1 MAEPVVVTAP
11 DDPRLADYTS
21 LTDVELRRRR
31 EPAEGLFIAE
41 GEKVVRRALAAG
53 YRMRS
58 MLLSA
63 KWIDAM
69 SDVIAAA
76 DAPVYAVEPALAEQV
91 TGYHVHRGAL
101 AAMQRRPL
109 PDAAALLAGANR
121 VAVMEAV
128 NDHTN
133 IGAIFRSAA
142 ALGMDAV
149 LLSPDCADP
158 LYRRSVKVSMGAV
171 FSVPYARL
179 ERWPRDVDT
188 VVRAAGFHVLALTP
202 AADAVDLPALRLP
215 PRVALLL
222 GAEGP
227 GLTRGAQQCADTRV
241 RIPMAHGVDS
251 LNVGAAAA
259 VAFYAVA
266 HPAAR
271 PDGTNAPAD
280 APRDDPAP
288 APDRAAPDAGPG
300 PRPPAR
306 RRLTPPD
313 RRPE

>member
-1 MAEPVVVTAP
+1 MAELITVEDPA
-11 DDPRLADYTS
+11 DPRLGDYTD

-41 GEKVVRRALAAG
+41 GEKVIRRAHDAG
-53 YRMRS
+53 YAMRS

-63 KWIDAM
+63 KWVDVMRDVIDA
-69 SDVIAAA
+69 SP
-76 DAPVYAVEPALAEQV
+76 APVYVVDPQLAERV

-101 AAMQRRPL
+101 ASMQRRPL
-109 PDAAALLAGANR
+109 PEAAELVATARR
-121 VAVMEAV
+121 VVVMESV

-179 ERWPRDVDT
+179 DPWPRSLET
-188 VVRAAGFHVLALTP
+188 IREAGFTLLALTP
-202 AADAVDLPALRLP
+202 DEKATALDEAAPHRMD
-215 PRVALLL
+215 RVALML
-222 GAEGP
+222 GAEGE
-227 GLTRGAQQCADTRV
+227 GLSRRALAAADEWV
-241 RIPMAHGVDS
+241 RIPMSHGVDS

-266 HPAAR
+266 TGR
-271 PDGTNAPAD
+271 SGT
-280 APRDDPAP
+280 
-288 APDRAAPDAGPG
+288 
-300 PRPPAR
+300 
-306 RRLTPPD
+306 
-313 RRPE
+313 

>member
-1 MAEPVVVTAP
+1 MAELITIDDP
-11 DDPRLADYTS
+11 DDPRLRDYTS

-41 GEKVVRRALAAG
+41 GEKVIRRARQAG

-63 KWIDAM
+63 KWVDVM
-69 SDVIAAA
+69 RDVI
-76 DAPVYAVEPALAEQV
+76 DEVPAPVYAVSPELAEQV

-101 AAMQRRPL
+101 ASMQRRQL
-109 PDAAALLAGANR
+109 PDAADLLGDAR
-121 VAVMEAV
+121 RIVVMESV

-179 ERWPRDVDT
+179 ENWPRDLEA
-188 VVRAAGFHVLALTP
+188 VREAGFTLLALTP
-202 AADAVDLPALRLP
+202 DEKATDIDAAGPHRLE
-215 PRVALLL
+215 RVALML
-222 GAEGP
+222 GAEGD
-227 GLTRGAQQCADTRV
+227 GLSTRALVAADEWV

-266 HPAAR
+266 TGR
-271 PDGTNAPAD
+271 
-280 APRDDPAP
+280 PRD
-288 APDRAAPDAGPG
+288 
-300 PRPPAR
+300 
-306 RRLTPPD
+306 
-313 RRPE
+313 

>member
-1 MAEPVVVTAP
+1 MADLITVDDP
-11 DDPRLADYTS
+11 DDPRLRDYTG

-41 GEKVVRRALAAG
+41 GEKVIRRAKEAG
-53 YRMRS
+53 YEMRS

-63 KWIDAM
+63 KWIDVM
-69 SDVIAAA
+69 RDVI
-76 DAPVYAVEPALAEQV
+76 DELPAPVYAVTPDLAERV

-101 AAMQRRPL
+101 ASMQRKPL
-109 PDAAALLAGANR
+109 PTAEELLHTARR
-121 VAVMEAV
+121 VVIMESV

-179 ERWPRDVDT
+179 ETWPRDLDT
-188 VVRAAGFHVLALTP
+188 VREAGFTLLALTP
-202 AADAVDLPALRLP
+202 DEKAKPLDEAAPHKMD
-215 PRVALLL
+215 RVALML
-222 GAEGP
+222 GAEGD
-227 GLTRGAQQCADTRV
+227 GLSTQALMAADEWV
-241 RIPMAHGVDS
+241 RIPMSHGVDS

-266 HPAAR
+266 T
-271 PDGTNAPAD
+271 G
-280 APRDDPAP
+280 
-288 APDRAAPDAGPG
+288 
-300 PRPPAR
+300 
-306 RRLTPPD
+306 
-313 RRPE
+313 RPEA

>member
-1 MAEPVVVTAP
+1 MADLITVEDP
-11 DDPRLADYTS
+11 DDPRLSDYTG
-21 LTDVELRRRR
+21 LTDVELRRKR

-41 GEKVVRRALAAG
+41 GEKVVRRAKEAG
-53 YRMRS
+53 YEMRS

-63 KWIDAM
+63 KWVDVM
-69 SDVIAAA
+69 RDVI
-76 DAPVYAVEPALAEQV
+76 DELPAPVYAVSPELAEQV

-101 AAMQRRPL
+101 ASMQRKPL
-109 PDAAALLAGANR
+109 PTAADLLRATRR
-121 VAVMEAV
+121 VVIMESV

-179 ERWPRDVDT
+179 DTWPKGLES
-188 VVRAAGFHVLALTP
+188 VRGGFTLLALTP
-202 AADAVDLPALRLP
+202 DEKARPLDEAAPHTMD
-215 PRVALLL
+215 RVALML
-222 GAEGP
+222 GAEGD
-227 GLTRGAQQCADTRV
+227 GLSTQALVAADEWV
-241 RIPMAHGVDS
+241 RIPMSHGVDS

-266 HPAAR
+266 TGR
-271 PDGTNAPAD
+271 PQA
-280 APRDDPAP
+280 
-288 APDRAAPDAGPG
+288 
-300 PRPPAR
+300 
-306 RRLTPPD
+306 
-313 RRPE
+313 

>member
-1 MAEPVVVTAP
+1 MAELITIDDP
-11 DDPRLADYTS
+11 DDPRLRDYTS

-41 GEKVVRRALAAG
+41 GEKVIRRARQAG

-63 KWIDAM
+63 KWVDVM
-69 SDVIAAA
+69 RDVI
-76 DAPVYAVEPALAEQV
+76 DEVPAPVYAVSPELAEQV

-101 AAMQRRPL
+101 ASMQRRQL
-109 PDAAALLAGANR
+109 PDAADLLGDAR
-121 VAVMEAV
+121 RIVVMESV

-179 ERWPRDVDT
+179 ENWPRDLEA
-188 VVRAAGFHVLALTP
+188 VRGAGFTLLALTP
-202 AADAVDLPALRLP
+202 DEKATDIDAAGPHRLE
-215 PRVALLL
+215 RVALML
-222 GAEGP
+222 GAEGD
-227 GLTRGAQQCADTRV
+227 GLSTRALVAADEWV

-266 HPAAR
+266 TGR
-271 PDGTNAPAD
+271 
-280 APRDDPAP
+280 PRD
-288 APDRAAPDAGPG
+288 
-300 PRPPAR
+300 
-306 RRLTPPD
+306 
-313 RRPE
+313 

>member
-1 MAEPVVVTAP
+1 VAELLTIDDP
-11 DDPRLADYTS
+11 DDPRLRDYTG

-41 GEKVVRRALAAG
+41 GEKVVRRARQAG
-53 YRMRS
+53 YDMRS

-63 KWIDAM
+63 KWVDVM
-69 SDVIAAA
+69 RDVI
-76 DAPVYAVEPALAEQV
+76 DEVPAPVYVVSPDLAERV

-101 AAMQRRPL
+101 ASMQRRPL
-109 PDAAALLAGANR
+109 PEAADLLTTARR
-121 VAVMEAV
+121 VVVMEAV

-179 ERWPRDVDT
+179 ETWPADLET
-188 VVRAAGFHVLALTP
+188 VRGAGFRVLALTP
-202 AADAVDLPALRLP
+202 ADQARSLDEVAPHRME
-215 PRVALLL
+215 RVALML
-222 GAEGP
+222 GAEGD
-227 GLTRGAQQCADTRV
+227 GLSPRALRAADEWV

-259 VAFYAVA
+259 VSFYAVTTG
-266 HPAAR
+266 R
-271 PDGTNAPAD
+271 
-280 APRDDPAP
+280 PRD
-288 APDRAAPDAGPG
+288 
-300 PRPPAR
+300 
-306 RRLTPPD
+306 
-313 RRPE
+313 

>member
-1 MAEPVVVTAP
+1 MAEIITVDDP
-11 DDPRLADYTS
+11 DDPRLSDYTG

-41 GEKVVRRALAAG
+41 GEKVIRRARQAG
-53 YRMRS
+53 YEMRS

-63 KWIDAM
+63 KWVDVM
-69 SDVIAAA
+69 RDVI
-76 DAPVYAVEPALAEQV
+76 DEIPAPVYAVHPDLAERV

-101 AAMQRRPL
+101 ASMQRKPL
-109 PDAAALLAGANR
+109 PAAAELLGTAR
-121 VAVMEAV
+121 RIVVMEAV

-149 LLSPDCADP
+149 LLSPECADP

-179 ERWPRDVDT
+179 TSWPRDLAT
-188 VVRAAGFHVLALTP
+188 VREAGFKLLALTP
-202 AADAVDLPALRLP
+202 AERATAIDEAAVHTLERAALM
-215 PRVALLL
+215 L
-222 GAEGP
+222 GAEGG
-227 GLTRGAQQCADTRV
+227 GLTTGALRAADEWV

-266 HPAAR
+266 T
-271 PDGTNAPAD
+271 G
-280 APRDDPAP
+280 
-288 APDRAAPDAGPG
+288 
-300 PRPPAR
+300 
-306 RRLTPPD
+306 
-313 RRPE
+313 RPEA

>member
-1 MAEPVVVTAP
+1 MADLLTIDDP
-11 DDPRLADYTS
+11 DDPRLSDYTG

-41 GEKVVRRALAAG
+41 GEKVIRRARLAG
-53 YRMRS
+53 YEMRS

-63 KWIDAM
+63 KWIDVM
-69 SDVIAAA
+69 RDVI
-76 DAPVYAVEPALAEQV
+76 DEVPAPVYAVSPELAERV

-101 AAMQRRPL
+101 ASMQRKPL
-109 PDAAALLAGANR
+109 PTATELLTTARR
-121 VAVMEAV
+121 VVVMESV

-179 ERWPRDVDT
+179 DSWPGDLEA
-188 VVRAAGFHVLALTP
+188 VREAGFTLLALTP
-202 AADAVDLPALRLP
+202 ADKARSLDEVAPHLMD
-215 PRVALLL
+215 RVALML
-222 GAEGP
+222 GAEGE
-227 GLTRGAQQCADTRV
+227 GLSTRALRAADEWV

-259 VAFYAVA
+259 VSFYAVTTG
-266 HPAAR
+266 R
-271 PDGTNAPAD
+271 PQA
-280 APRDDPAP
+280 
-288 APDRAAPDAGPG
+288 
-300 PRPPAR
+300 
-306 RRLTPPD
+306 
-313 RRPE
+313 

>member
-1 MAEPVVVTAP
+1 MAELITVDDP
-11 DDPRLADYTS
+11 DDPRLRDYTG

-41 GEKVVRRALAAG
+41 GEKVIRRAGQAG
-53 YRMRS
+53 YAMRS

-63 KWIDAM
+63 KWVDTMRDIIDE
-69 SDVIAAA
+69 VP
-76 DAPVYAVEPALAEQV
+76 APVYAVSPELAERV

-101 AAMQRRPL
+101 ASMQRKPL
-109 PDAAALLAGANR
+109 PTTAEVLRTARR

-179 ERWPRDVDT
+179 DGWPTALDA
-188 VVRAAGFHVLALTP
+188 VREAGFRLLALTP
-202 AADAVDLPALRLP
+202 DEKATPMDAAAPHRLE
-215 PRVALLL
+215 RVALML
-222 GAEGP
+222 GAEGD
-227 GLTRGAQQCADTRV
+227 GLSRRALDAADEWV

-259 VAFYAVA
+259 VAFYAVTT
-266 HPAAR
+266 
-271 PDGTNAPAD
+271 G
-280 APRDDPAP
+280 
-288 APDRAAPDAGPG
+288 
-300 PRPPAR
+300 
-306 RRLTPPD
+306 
-313 RRPE
+313 RPEN

>member
-1 MAEPVVVTAP
+1 MADLITIDDP
-11 DDPRLADYTS
+11 DDPRLRDYTG

-41 GEKVVRRALAAG
+41 GEKVIRRARQAG
-53 YRMRS
+53 YEMRS

-63 KWIDAM
+63 KWVDAM
-69 SDVIAAA
+69 RDVI
-76 DAPVYAVEPALAEQV
+76 DEVPAPVYAVAPDLAERV

-101 AAMQRRPL
+101 ASMQRRPL
-109 PDAAALLAGANR
+109 PTAEDLLAGARR
-121 VAVMEAV
+121 VVVMEGV

-179 ERWPRDVDT
+179 EGWPKGLEA
-188 VVRAAGFHVLALTP
+188 VREAGFKLLALTP
-202 AADAVDLPALRLP
+202 DEKATSIDAAAPHRLE
-215 PRVALLL
+215 RVALML
-222 GAEGP
+222 GAEGD
-227 GLTRGAQQCADTRV
+227 GLSAKALMAADEWV

-266 HPAAR
+266 T
-271 PDGTNAPAD
+271 G
-280 APRDDPAP
+280 
-288 APDRAAPDAGPG
+288 
-300 PRPPAR
+300 
-306 RRLTPPD
+306 
-313 RRPE
+313 RPEA